1 MRLQKSVFVVGILL
15 LVGFFIT
22 GVANAAPDM
31 SQWEGKW
38 FSFQMTKKGVIF
50 DGSNF
55 MNVTEKS
62 SGYFK
67 IQSWNPAEEKFEIN
81 IYSND
86 NGGWQVITRYINFHA
101 GNALSF
107 LFWYEDEG
115 IQFVG
120 QIQGKEK
127 GGILSSA
134 TIKTLGGLALGNDGN
149 EYGVGS
155 TNLTAKMV
163 AESKVK
169 VPSNVVQ
176 H

>member
-1 MRLQKSVFVVGILL
+1 MRMKKTGFTIGILL
-15 LVGFFIT
+15 LIGFFIT

-31 SQWEGKW
+31 SKWEGKW
-38 FSFQMTKKGVIF
+38 FSFQMMKKGVIF

-55 MNVTEKS
+55 MNGTEKS

-67 IQSWNPAEEKFEIN
+67 IKSWNPAEEKFEIN
-81 IYSND
+81 VYSND
-86 NGGWQVITRYINFHA
+86 NGGWQVVTRYINFYA

-107 LFWYEDEG
+107 LFWYQDEG

-127 GGILSSA
+127 GGILSIA
-134 TIKTLGGLALGNDGN
+134 TIKTLGGLVLDNDDN
-149 EYGVGS
+149 EYAVGS

-169 VPSNVVQ
+169 VPSNVVLP
-176 H
+176 

>member
-1 MRLQKSVFVVGILL
+1 MRLKKTGFTIGILL

-31 SQWEGKW
+31 SKWEGTW
-38 FSFQMTKKGVIF
+38 FSFKMTKKGVIF
-50 DGSNF
+50 DGSHF
-55 MNVTEKS
+55 MNVTETN

-86 NGGWQVITRYINFHA
+86 NGGWQVKTRYMNFYA
-101 GNALSF
+101 GNALRF
-107 LFWYEDEG
+107 LFWYRNEG
-115 IQFVG
+115 DHFVG

-127 GGILSSA
+127 AGILSSA
-134 TIKTLGGLALGNDGN
+134 TIKTLGGIALGNDGN
-149 EYGVGS
+149 EYGLGS
-155 TNLTAKMV
+155 ENLTAKMV

-169 VPSNVVQ
+169 VPSNVVLP
-176 H
+176 